1 MKISSI
7 GTLTMSVVLILALL
21 LLNSLGNYLTPP
33 LLVVYAIISTL
44 GVYLLIIAKSYVGAR
59 MQETK
64 IFTNLEAKI
73 ANLNEYMDKIE
84 NRIDKIDQMLEKV

>member
-7 GTLTMSVVLILALL
+7 GTVTTSVVLILALL
-21 LLNSLGNYLTPP
+21 LLNSLGIYLTP
-33 LLVVYAIISTL
+33 LLVVSAIISTL

-64 IFTNLEAKI
+64 IFTDLDAKI
-73 ANLNEYMDKIE
+73 ASLNEYMDKIE
-84 NRIDKIDQMLEKV
+84 SRIDKIDRMLEKV